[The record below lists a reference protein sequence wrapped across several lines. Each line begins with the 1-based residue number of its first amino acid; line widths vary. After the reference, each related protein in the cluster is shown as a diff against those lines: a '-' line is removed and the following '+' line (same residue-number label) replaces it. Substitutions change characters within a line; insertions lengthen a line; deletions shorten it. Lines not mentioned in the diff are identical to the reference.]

1 MEVHGSCAA
10 AVFIVMADYE
20 DFVRAH
26 LPRLLRYATMLT
38 GEREQAAD
46 LVQDVLVKAYRR
58 WSRISDAEHPD
69 RYVLRM
75 VTNDYL
81 SWRRSRSARL
91 IAVGDPPDEARPDDF
106 ASDHAAREDMWQRLA
121 RLPRRQR
128 AVVVLRYYEQL
139 ADADI
144 ADLLGCAQATVR
156 AHARK
161 ALTTLRH
168 GLSIDRMAQAKES

>member
-1 MEVHGSCAA
+1 
-10 AVFIVMADYE
+10 MADYE
-20 DFVRAH
+20 NFVRAL

-58 WSRISDAEHPD
+58 WSRICDADHPD

-75 VTNDYL
+75 VTNGYL
-81 SWRRSRSARL
+81 SWRHSRAARVIVAGEL
-91 IAVGDPPDEARPDDF
+91 PDEARPDDF
-106 ASDHAAREDMWQRLA
+106 VSDHASREDMWQRLA

-128 AVVVLRYYEQL
+128 AVVVLRYYEGFT
-139 ADADI
+139 DPEI

-156 AHARK
+156 AHAHK
-161 ALTTLRH
+161 ALTSLRK
-168 GLSIDRMAQAKES
+168 GLTIGQMALES

>member
-1 MEVHGSCAA
+1 
-10 AVFIVMADYE
+10 MADYDE
-20 DFVRAH
+20 FVLAH
-26 LPRLLRYATMLT
+26 LSRLLRYATMLT

-58 WSRISDAEHPD
+58 WSRISDADHPD

-91 IAVGDPPDEARPDDF
+91 ILTSDPPDEVRPDDF

-139 ADADI
+139 TDAEI

-156 AHARK
+156 AHAHK
-161 ALTTLRH
+161 ALTTLRN
-168 GLSIDRMAQAKES
+168 GLTIDRMAQAKES

>member
-1 MEVHGSCAA
+1 MG
-10 AVFIVMADYE
+10 DYE
-20 DFVRAH
+20 EFVRAQ

-46 LVQDVLVKAYRR
+46 LVQDVLVKVYRR
-58 WSRISDAEHPD
+58 WSRISDADHPE

-75 VTNDYL
+75 TTNGYR
-81 SWRRSRSARL
+81 SWRRSTAARL
-91 IAVGDPPDEARPDDF
+91 VTSADLPDEVRPDDF
-106 ASDHAAREDMWQRLA
+106 AADHALREDMWQRLA

-139 ADADI
+139 ADDEI

-156 AHARK
+156 AHAHR
-161 ALTTLRH
+161 ALTTLRK
-168 GLSIDRMAQAKES
+168 GLAIELVAEAMES

>member
-1 MEVHGSCAA
+1 
-10 AVFIVMADYE
+10 MADYE
-20 DFVRAH
+20 NFVRAS

-58 WSRISDAEHPD
+58 WSRISGTDHPD

-75 VTNDYL
+75 VTNGYL
-81 SWRRSRSARL
+81 SWRHSRSARL
-91 IAVGDPPDEARPDDF
+91 IATGELPDERRPDDF
-106 ASDHAAREDMWQRLA
+106 ASDHALREDMWQRLA

-139 ADADI
+139 ADAEI
-144 ADLLGCAQATVR
+144 AEVLGCAQPTVR
-156 AHARK
+156 AHAHK
-161 ALTTLRH
+161 ALTTLRN
-168 GLSIDRMAQAKES
+168 GLAIEQMAQVREN

>member
-1 MEVHGSCAA
+1 
-10 AVFIVMADYE
+10 MADFE
-20 DFVRAH
+20 DFILAH
-26 LPRLLRYATMLT
+26 LSRLLRYATMLT

-58 WSRISDAEHPD
+58 WSRISDADHPD

-91 IAVGDPPDEARPDDF
+91 IVTGDLPDEVRPDDF
-106 ASDHAAREDMWQRLA
+106 AADHALREDMWQRLA

-139 ADADI
+139 TDAEI

-156 AHARK
+156 AHAHK
-161 ALTTLRH
+161 ALTTLRNN
-168 GLSIDRMAQAKES
+168 LTTDRVAQAKES

>member
-1 MEVHGSCAA
+1 MT
-10 AVFIVMADYE
+10 DYE

-26 LPRLLRYATMLT
+26 LPRLLRYATMLA

-46 LVQDVLVKAYRR
+46 LVQDALVKAYRR
-58 WSRISDAEHPD
+58 WSRISDADHPD

-75 VTNDYL
+75 VTNGYL

-91 IAVGDPPDEARPDDF
+91 IAVADPPDEVDPDDF
-106 ASDHAAREDMWQRLA
+106 ATRHAARDDMWRRLA

-139 ADADI
+139 TDPDI
-144 ADLLGCAQATVR
+144 AGVLGCAQATVR
-156 AHARK
+156 AHAHK
-161 ALTTLRH
+161 AMTTLRH
-168 GLSIDRMAQAKES
+168 GLTIEAMAQAKES

>member
-1 MEVHGSCAA
+1 
-10 AVFIVMADYE
+10 MADYE
-20 DFVRAH
+20 NFVRAQ

-38 GEREQAAD
+38 GERELAAD

-58 WSRISDAEHPD
+58 WSRISGADHPD

-75 VTNDYL
+75 VTNGYL
-81 SWRRSRSARL
+81 SWRHSRAARL
-91 IAVGDPPDEARPDDF
+91 VAAGELPDEAGLDDF
-106 ASDHAAREDMWQRLA
+106 ASEHALREDMWQRLA

-139 ADADI
+139 ADSEI

-156 AHARK
+156 AHAHK
-161 ALTTLRH
+161 ALTTLRN
-168 GLSIDRMAQAKES
+168 GLTISRMAEAKES

>member
-1 MEVHGSCAA
+1 
-10 AVFIVMADYE
+10 MADYE
-20 DFVRAH
+20 NFVRAH

-58 WSRISDAEHPD
+58 WQRIDDTDHPD

-75 VTNDYL
+75 VTNGYL
-81 SWRRSRSARL
+81 SWRHSRAARL
-91 IAVGDPPDEARPDDF
+91 IAAGDLPDEARPDDF

-128 AVVVLRYYEQL
+128 AVVVLRYYEGL
-139 ADADI
+139 ADAEI
-144 ADLLGCAQATVR
+144 ADLLGCAQPTVR
-156 AHARK
+156 AHAHR
-161 ALTTLRH
+161 ALTTLRN
-168 GLSIDRMAQAKES
+168 GLTVELVAEARENSWTSKS

>member
-1 MEVHGSCAA
+1 
-10 AVFIVMADYE
+10 MADYE
-20 DFVRAH
+20 NFVRAQ

-46 LVQDVLVKAYRR
+46 LVQDVLVKVYRR
-58 WSRISDAEHPD
+58 WSRISGTEHPE

-75 VTNDYL
+75 TTNGYL

-91 IAVGDPPDEARPDDF
+91 ITSAELPEEVRPDDF
-106 ASDHAAREDMWQRLA
+106 AAEHALREDMWQRLA

-139 ADADI
+139 ADAEI

-156 AHARK
+156 AHAHR
-161 ALTTLRH
+161 ALTTLRK
-168 GLSIDRMAQAKES
+168 GLAIELVTEAMES

>member
-1 MEVHGSCAA
+1 
-10 AVFIVMADYE
+10 MADYE
-20 DFVRAH
+20 NFVRAH

-38 GEREQAAD
+38 GDREQAAD

-58 WSRISDAEHPD
+58 WQRISDADHPD

-75 VTNDYL
+75 VTNDFL
-81 SWRRSRSARL
+81 SWRHSRSARL
-91 IAVGDPPDEARPDDF
+91 IAVGDPPDEPAPDDF
-106 ASDHAAREDMWQRLA
+106 TADQAARDDMWQRLA

-139 ADADI
+139 ADPDI

-156 AHARK
+156 AHAFK

-168 GLSIDRMAQAKES
+168 RLTTEWVAQARES